1 MSAPRHIP
9 TEERRARLALR
20 QLLAPGLRAES
31 PEAVAEALVGLH
43 GSDPAS
49 VFLSIAAR
57 TEGVDHTA
65 VEDALYE
72 RRTLVRMHGM
82 RRTVFVVPAALAPV
96 VQASS
101 TAAVARTE
109 RNGLVKFVTAQG
121 LTDKELADA
130 EAAVLAA
137 LAKGPAT
144 GLELGAALP
153 ELRREFVYGAGKS
166 YEAKQTLGVRLVPL
180 LAMEGRIV
188 RGRPRGSWTS
198 GQFSW
203 ELAGEPAEITR
214 EHAQEEL
221 VRRWLA
227 TYGPG
232 TEADLKWW
240 TAWPLGQVR
249 KALAAIGAETVRL
262 DEGTGY
268 VLPGDAEA
276 VPPPEPWAALLPALD
291 PAPMGRQ
298 ARDWFLDPDDRAAMF
313 DRSGNIGA
321 SVWWDGRIIGAWVQR
336 PDGDIA
342 VHHLR
347 DPGADG
353 RAAVAVEAA
362 RLAAWLGDIRVTPR
376 FRTPT
381 ERDLVR

>member
-1 MSAPRHIP
+1 VSPRHISA
-9 TEERRARLALR
+9 EERRARLGIR
-20 QLLAPGLRAES
+20 QLLAPGLRAS
-31 PEAVAEALVGLH
+31 APEAVAEALVALH

-49 VFLSIAAR
+49 VFLSVAAR
-57 TEGVDHTA
+57 TDGVDSTA
-65 VEDALYE
+65 VESALYQ
-72 RRTLVRMHGM
+72 RRSLVRMHGM
-82 RRTVFVVPAALAPV
+82 RRTVFVIPADLVPV

-109 RNGLVKFVTAQG
+109 RKGLVSFVTAQG
-121 LTDKELADA
+121 FGEKELAAA
-130 EAAVLAA
+130 EAAVLAV
-137 LAKGPAT
+137 LADGPAT
-144 GLELGAALP
+144 GVELSTALP
-153 ELRREFVYGAGKS
+153 ELRREFVYGAGKA
-166 YEAKQTLGVRLVPL
+166 YEAKQTLGMRLVPL

-198 GQFSW
+198 GRFSW
-203 ELAGEPAEITR
+203 ELAAQPADITR

-227 TYGPG
+227 AYGPG

-240 TAWPLGQVR
+240 TGWPLGQVR
-249 KALAAIGAETVRL
+249 KALAAVGAEAVTV
-262 DEGTGY
+262 DEGPGF
-268 VLPGDAEA
+268 VLPGDVAE
-276 VPPPEPWAALLPALD
+276 VPAPRPWAALLPALD

-321 SVWWDGRIIGAWVQR
+321 SVWWAGQIIGAWVQR
-336 PDGDIA
+336 PDGEITI
-342 VHHLR
+342 HHLR
-347 DPGADG
+347 DAGAEA
-353 RAAVAVEAA
+353 RAAVDAEAG

>member
-1 MSAPRHIP
+1 MTRHIP
-9 TEERRARLALR
+9 GEERRARLGVR
-20 QLLAPGLRAES
+20 QLLAPGLRADT

-57 TEGVDHTA
+57 TEGVDSTA

-72 RRTLVRMHGM
+72 RRGLVRMHGM
-82 RRTVFVVPAALAPV
+82 RRTVFVLPRALVPV

-101 TAAVARTE
+101 TDAVARTE
-109 RNGLVKFVTAQG
+109 RKGLVSFVTGQG
-121 LTDKELADA
+121 LTEKELADA

-137 LAKGPAT
+137 LAEGPAT
-144 GLELGAALP
+144 GLQLSAALP

-166 YEAKQTLGVRLVPL
+166 YETKQTLGMRLVPL

-203 ELAGEPAEITR
+203 ELATESPELTR

-227 TYGPG
+227 AYGPG

-249 KALAAIGAETVRL
+249 KALAAVGAETVRL
-262 DEGTGY
+262 DEGTGF
-268 VLPGDAEA
+268 VLPGDTDPVAT
-276 VPPPEPWAALLPALD
+276 PEPWAALLPALD

-298 ARDWFLDPDDRAAMF
+298 ARDWFLHPDDRAAMF

-321 SVWWDGRIIGAWVQR
+321 SIWWAGHIIGAWAQR
-336 PDGDIA
+336 PDGEIA
-342 VHHLR
+342 VRYLR
-347 DPGADG
+347 DIGAEAE
-353 RAAVAVEAA
+353 AAVATETA
-362 RLAAWLGDIRVTPR
+362 RVTAWLGTIRVTPR
-376 FRTPT
+376 FRTRT
-381 ERDLVR
+381 ERELVD